1 MNPTPYHK
9 DKQQAYQAAQQGMK
23 QTKDAYRDLQ
33 IDGENCGEQL
43 KQLRQE
49 INETTQQIE
58 NAMEV
63 ASETQ
68 RIQLETFRSDI
79 EQIVHEVKELSDQT

>member
-9 DKQQAYQAAQQGMK
+9 DKQHAFQAVEKGMK
-23 QTKDAYRDLQ
+23 QTKDAYRDFQ
-33 IDGENCGEQL
+33 VDGEDAGGQL
-43 KQLRQE
+43 KRLREE

-68 RIQLETFRSDI
+68 RLQLETFRSDI
-79 EQIVHEVKELSDQT
+79 EQIVHEVKELSDLS

>member
-1 MNPTPYHK
+1 MPYHK
-9 DKQQAYQAAQQGMK
+9 DKQQAFQAAQQGMK
-23 QTKDAYRDLQ
+23 QTIDAYRDLQ
-33 IDGENCGEQL
+33 MDGENCGEQL

-68 RIQLETFRSDI
+68 RTQLETFRSDI
-79 EQIVHEVKELSDQT
+79 EQIVHEVQELSD